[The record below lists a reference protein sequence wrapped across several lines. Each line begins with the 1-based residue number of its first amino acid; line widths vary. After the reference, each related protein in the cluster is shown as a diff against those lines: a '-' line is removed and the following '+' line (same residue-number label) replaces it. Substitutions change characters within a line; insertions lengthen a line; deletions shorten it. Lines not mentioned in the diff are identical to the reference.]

1 MYNTLVAEDSS
12 TLRDT
17 KRSIATR
24 NAANV
29 LPLPVGAAMSVCSP
43 VVMCAKPR
51 SCAAVAAGN
60 VVVNHARTAGENR
73 SRTDAVATAE
83 EYPLGV
89 EMGTLS
95 AMPVAGEHHPAF
107 EEYCECIFEMRED
120 NAEIIQ
126 ARLAERLGVSR
137 ASVSEMVKRME
148 SSGLLQVDSTHLA
161 LTAAGEALA
170 NRIVRR
176 HRLAERFLTDV
187 IGLPWA
193 RAHHEACKWEH
204 VISEDVEHGLARLLG
219 NPSTC
224 PHGNP
229 IPGAAATG
237 IMVTPLGQVA
247 IGTRF
252 TLVRIPEEVE
262 ERDGALDELEL
273 HQILPGMQCTVRE
286 RTRDATRLTVH
297 DVVDRDATLDQFVG
311 ARLLVTL

>member
-1 MYNTLVAEDSS
+1 
-12 TLRDT
+12 
-17 KRSIATR
+17 
-24 NAANV
+24 
-29 LPLPVGAAMSVCSP
+29 
-43 VVMCAKPR
+43 
-51 SCAAVAAGN
+51 
-60 VVVNHARTAGENR
+60 
-73 SRTDAVATAE
+73 VATAE
-83 EYPLGV
+83 EYLLGV
-89 EMGTLS
+89 LLGTLS

-107 EEYCECIFEMRED
+107 EEYCECIYEMRED

-126 ARLAERLGVSR
+126 ARLAERLTVSR

-148 SSGLLQVDSTHLA
+148 AAGLLQVDSTHLA
-161 LTAAGEALA
+161 LSATGEELA

-204 VISEDVEHGLARLLG
+204 VISDDVEQGLARLLG

-229 IPGAAATG
+229 IPGSPTSGLA
-237 IMVTPLGQVA
+237 VTPLGQVA
-247 IGTRF
+247 VGARF

-262 ERDGALDELEL
+262 ERDGALEQLEL
-273 HQILPGMQCTVRE
+273 HQIIPGRQCTL
-286 RTRDATRLTVH
+286 RDRRPGSTRLTVH
-297 DVVDRDATLDQFVG
+297 DVVDRDATLDEFVG